1 VNQPLGPGIASAAF
15 ASDGFYRDSSDDA
28 AAMIF
33 AFPEFGGSE
42 IWGSQFPVGTNVRFL
57 GRTGGSLN
65 SLSGGESRARARSL
79 QPVTANVNPFEV
91 PSAVVT
97 VTR

>member
-1 VNQPLGPGIASAAF
+1 MNQPLGPGIASAAF

-33 AFPEFGGSE
+33 AFPEFGGSDRRP
-42 IWGSQFPVGTNVRFL
+42 QFRCGHERDVL
-57 GRTGGSLN
+57 GRTVVSLN